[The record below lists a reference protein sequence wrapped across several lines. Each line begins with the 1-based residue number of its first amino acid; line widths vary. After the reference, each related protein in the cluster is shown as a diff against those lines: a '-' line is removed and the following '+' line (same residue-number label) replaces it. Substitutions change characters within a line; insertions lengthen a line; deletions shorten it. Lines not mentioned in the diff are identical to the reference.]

1 MFGVVDAIRVENLW
15 FKYIGSD
22 EWVLKD
28 ISFGVREGETVVI
41 MGPSG
46 CGKSTLLYVLV
57 GMIPHIIRGEI
68 RGHVSLMGLDVL
80 RSRPEELTRLVGL
93 VFQNPEIQVIMP
105 SVVEEIAFGLEN
117 LNLSTSEIDKRI
129 REILELTGLVHKM
142 HESPYSLSLGEKQ
155 VLAIAS
161 VLALK
166 PRILVLDEPTSM
178 LDHPGTR
185 RILELIEKIK
195 RETSMT
201 LVVVEHRIEWVAEHA
216 DRILIMEDGKIACE
230 GAPSEI
236 FSDKDLVVKTG
247 VRPPQVSEIFYR
259 ILDSKPGSFPKIPV
273 ALREAVES
281 LKANPKLKSA
291 HTVVAPT
298 TLKEGSVEDFA
309 KGRVVIEVRDL
320 WFRYGRGLPWILRG
334 VNLEVREG
342 EFLAII
348 GHSGAGK
355 TTLVKHFNGLL
366 KPVNGYVKILG
377 YDTRK
382 TSVSTLARIVG
393 MVFQNPEAQFFA
405 STIYDEMSFA
415 LRKIG
420 LSKEEVEG
428 RIKEALEAVD
438 LQKPLQMSP
447 HLLSFGEKHRLAIA
461 SILALRPK
469 VIVLDEPFSGLDYKR
484 SLQLLLVLKK
494 FTKLGGTVVLVAHDL
509 QLIGEV
515 ADRVV
520 VLSGGKIAREGTTR
534 EVLSDVEWLAEH
546 GFIPLQ
552 STLLARELGIVGAVK
567 TGEVAE
573 AIVQLLNPQFPA

>member
-1 MFGVVDAIRVENLW
+1 MEEVIRVENLW

-28 ISFGVREGETVVI
+28 ISFRVREGETVVI

-68 RGHVSLMGLDVL
+68 RGHVNLMGLDVL
-80 RSRPEELTRLVGL
+80 KSRPEELTRLVGL

-105 SVVEEIAFGLEN
+105 SVVEEVAFGLEN
-117 LNLSTSEIDKRI
+117 LNLGRDEIDKRI
-129 REILELTGLVHKM
+129 REVLELTGLVHKM

-161 VLALK
+161 VLALR

-195 RETSMT
+195 KETGMT

-216 DRILIMEDGKIACE
+216 DKIIIMEDGKITCE
-230 GAPSEI
+230 GKSGEI
-236 FSDKDLVVKTG
+236 FNNKDLVVKTG
-247 VRPPQVSEIFYR
+247 VRPPQVSEVFYKV
-259 ILDSKPGSFPKIPV
+259 LDSKPGSFSKIPV
-273 ALREAVES
+273 ALREAVEF
-281 LKANPKLKSA
+281 LKARAMLKPARAVAVSTTPKGGGAEVSTK
-291 HTVVAPT
+291 
-298 TLKEGSVEDFA
+298 
-309 KGRVVIEVRDL
+309 RVVIEVKDL
-320 WFRYGRGLPWILRG
+320 WFRYSKDLPWILRG
-334 VNLEVREG
+334 VNLEAREG

-348 GHSGAGK
+348 GHSGVGK

-366 KPVNGYVKILG
+366 KPVNGCVKILG

-382 TSVSTLARIVG
+382 TPVSTLARIVG

-405 STIYDEMSFA
+405 STIYDEMGFA
-415 LRKIG
+415 LRKMG
-420 LSKEEVEG
+420 LSKEEAEK
-428 RIKEALEAVD
+428 RIGEALEAVD
-438 LQKPLQMSP
+438 LRKPLQMSP

-461 SILALRPK
+461 SILALKPK

-494 FTKLGGTVVLVAHDL
+494 FTEQGGTVVLVAHDL
-509 QLIGEV
+509 QLISEV
-515 ADRVV
+515 ADRVL
-520 VLSGGKIAREGTTR
+520 VLSDGKIVREGPTR
-534 EVLSDVEWLAEH
+534 EVLGDVKWLTEH

-552 STLLARELGIVGAVK
+552 STLLARELGVAGAVK
-567 TGEVAE
+567 TSEVAE
-573 AIVQLLNPQFPA
+573 AITKLLD